1 MRDLPAL
8 LARIPD
14 DFKPV
19 VAIGIGAFVL
29 VFLVLLHGSG
39 LHGILVFRARRERR
53 LRIGRPHVV
62 AALFLFGASVFLML
76 ALHIVEF
83 VIWAFVLIWM
93 GLIAHTSDAL
103 YFCANAY
110 TTLGYGNV
118 DVGLHWRNIAPIM
131 GISGLFTFAWTT
143 SALVSVVSAH
153 RQLIEQLLEEREKEM
168 QIRAALRR
176 DELDARQ
183 WERGYERLETDRARS
198 ESAGASVFGRIR
210 IWKAER
216 KRLGELHKAESA
228 KIDELRRKERDDEEK
243 LGSAAPAQNPADR
256 K

>member
-8 LARIPD
+8 LAKIPD
-14 DFKPV
+14 DFKPA
-19 VAIGIGAFVL
+19 VAICIGAFIL
-29 VFLVLLHGSG
+29 VFLVLLHGAG
-39 LHGILVFRARRERR
+39 LHAILVFRARRERR
-53 LRIGRPHVV
+53 LRIGRPHIVT
-62 AALFLFGASVFLML
+62 ALVLFGASVFLML
-76 ALHIVEF
+76 GLHIMEF
-83 VIWAFVLIWM
+83 MIWAFVLIWM

-153 RQLIEQLLEEREKEM
+153 RQLIEQLVEEHEKEIPM
-168 QIRAALRR
+168 RAALRR
-176 DELDARQ
+176 DELGARQ
-183 WERGYERLETDRARS
+183 SERNSERLEMEKAGTQ
-198 ESAGASVFGRIR
+198 SAGTSFFQRLG
-210 IWKAER
+210 IWKNER
-216 KRLGELHKAESA
+216 KRSEELHKAESA
-228 KIDELRRKERDDEEK
+228 KIDELRRKERDDEDK
-243 LGSAAPAQNPADR
+243 LGAAASAENRTDR